1 MAGIQ
6 YFYPEFEVVRNDD
19 RCIRCRVCERQC
31 ANEVHVYDEKL
42 DRILSDESKCV
53 NCQRCVSLCPTR
65 ALKIVRSDCRLRENA
80 NWDGDT
86 IREIYKQAGSGGVL
100 LSSMGNP
107 KPLPV
112 YWDRLLINASQVTN
126 PSIDPL
132 REPMET
138 RVFLGRKPE
147 RLARDETGR
156 LITKLSP
163 QLELSMPVMFSAM
176 SYGSISYNAHASL
189 ARAATALGICYNT
202 GEGGLHED
210 FYQYGPNTIV
220 QVASGRF
227 GVHEDYLEAGAAI
240 EIKMGQ
246 GAKPG
251 IGGHLPGTKVGPDV
265 SRTRMI
271 PEGSD
276 AISPAPHHDIYSI
289 EDLRQLVW
297 SLKEATGHQKPVIVK
312 VAAVHNI
319 AAIASGIARSGA
331 DIIAIDGFRG
341 GTGAAPTRIRDNVG
355 IPIELALAS
364 VDQRLRDEGIRN
376 NVSLVVGGSIRSS
389 ADVVKAVALGA
400 DAVYIATAA
409 VLALGCHLCRTCQ
422 TGRCNWGIATQ
433 RPDLVK
439 RLNPDIGSQRLINLM
454 TAWRNE
460 IMEMMGGM
468 GINSIEALRGN
479 RLMLRGVGLNETEL
493 RILGIA
499 HAGE

>member
-1 MAGIQ
+1 MSVEFI
-6 YFYPEFEVVRNDD
+6 YPEFEVIRNEN
-19 RCIRCRVCERQC
+19 RCTACRVCERQC
-31 ANEVHVYDEKL
+31 ANEVHSYDEEHK
-42 DRILSDESKCV
+42 IMKCDESKCV

-65 ALKIVRSDCRLRENA
+65 ALKIVKSDCTLRENA
-80 NWDGDT
+80 NWSNDT
-86 IREIYKQAGSGGVL
+86 IKEIYKQANSGGVL

-112 YWDRLLINASQVTN
+112 YWDNILINASQVTN

-138 RVFLGRKPE
+138 RVYLGKKPRTVSRTE
-147 RLARDETGR
+147 DG
-156 LITKLSP
+156 KLDCKLPP
-163 QLELSMPVMFSAM
+163 QLELSMPVIFSAM
-176 SYGSISYNAHASL
+176 SYGSISYNAHKSL
-189 ARAATALGICYNT
+189 ALAATELGILYNT

-210 FYQYGPNTIV
+210 FYCYGENTIV

-227 GVHEDYLEAGAAI
+227 GVHEGYLNAGAAI

-251 IGGHLPGTKVGPDV
+251 IGGHLPSTKIVGDV

-289 EDLRQLVW
+289 EDLRQLVF
-297 SLKEATGHQKPVIVK
+297 SLKEATEYKKPVIIK

-355 IPIELALAS
+355 IPIELALAC
-364 VDQRLRDEGIRN
+364 VDQRLRDEGIRS
-376 NVSLVVGGSIRSS
+376 NVSLVVGGSIRSA
-389 ADVVKAVALGA
+389 ADVVKAVAFGA
-400 DAVYIATAA
+400 DACYVATAA
-409 VLALGCHLCRTCQ
+409 LLALGCHLCRTCQ
-422 TGRCNWGIATQ
+422 SGKCNWGIATQ
-433 RPDLVK
+433 RPELVE
-439 RLNPDIGSQRLINLM
+439 RLNPEMGSERLIHLM
-454 TAWRNE
+454 TAWKHE
-460 IMEMMGGM
+460 IKELMGGM

-479 RLMLRGVGLNETEL
+479 RLMLRGIGLTEKEL
-493 RILGIA
+493 EILGIS